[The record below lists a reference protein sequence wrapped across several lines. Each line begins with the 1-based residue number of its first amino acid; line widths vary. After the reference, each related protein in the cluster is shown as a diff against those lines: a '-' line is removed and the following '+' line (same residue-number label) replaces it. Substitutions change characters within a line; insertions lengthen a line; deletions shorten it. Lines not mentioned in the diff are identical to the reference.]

1 MGVTRADRRAAAIA
15 RVRDARGALRPSV
28 SVEIEDLVIS
38 GWPRS
43 AAYDIGDAIRHELTR
58 LLSDRGVPSSLQRPV
73 QIASVDAGAVTT
85 MRNAQP
91 GAIGTQIAGAVYGVS
106 PR

>member
-1 MGVTRADRRAAAIA
+1 MTRADRRAAAIA
-15 RVRDARGALRPSV
+15 RLRDAHGALRPSV
-28 SVEIEDLVIS
+28 SVEIGDLVIS

-58 LLSDRGVPSSLQRPV
+58 LLSDSGVPSSLQRPM

-91 GAIGTQIAGAVYGVS
+91 GAIGMQIAGAIYGVS